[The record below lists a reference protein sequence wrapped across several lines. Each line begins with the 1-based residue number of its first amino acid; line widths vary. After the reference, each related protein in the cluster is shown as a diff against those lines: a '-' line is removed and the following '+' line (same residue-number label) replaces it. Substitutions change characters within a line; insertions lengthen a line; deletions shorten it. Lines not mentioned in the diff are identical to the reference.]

1 MYICTQHCRLN
12 AERYRDWDDA
22 PTKPAVLA
30 FDGPAY
36 RSLWADCTQPDP
48 EDLEYL
54 QRHLRILSGL
64 YGLLRPL
71 DAIKPHR
78 LEMVCDV
85 TFEIC
90 CSEYISFCV

>member
-1 MYICTQHCRLN
+1 MQHRLN
-12 AERYRDWDDA
+12 AARYRDWDDA

-36 RSLWADCTQPDP
+36 RSLLGGGGEPSPD
-48 EDLEYL
+48 DLEYL

-71 DAIKPHR
+71 DGIKPHR
-78 LEMVCDV
+78 LEMVVSKGCL
-85 TFEIC
+85 
-90 CSEYISFCV
+90 